1 MRWENGVFCSWLN
14 WSSLPFCQL
23 SLTYTLK
30 RKWYVWLLTCT
41 SWWGIEKR
49 SVSACVGN
57 TDSPCEGETCFKW
70 ENPDLEASKK
80 HDPGPKSWKTWACKF
95 QKKTTQRCCSH
106 EDSNV
111 EIKHLNGLLIV
122 PMVKRKVSIYV
133 LENESEKSSCWMKV
147 VGSEQVVFHSFWS
160 NLNESTVYIDETVN
174 NIFQQELT
182 IYHHKLAFIHPARR
196 FAHPEPIFF
205 HSTWRLMHPFGEI
218 MSPFR
223 MDICLFWMVMVPFF
237 WLTWKIQDA
246 ETLF

>member
-1 MRWENGVFCSWLN
+1 MTQDPRV
-14 WSSLPFCQL
+14 
-23 SLTYTLK
+23 
-30 RKWYVWLLTCT
+30 
-41 SWWGIEKR
+41 EKPGL
-49 SVSACVGN
+49 VN
-57 TDSPCEGETCFKW
+57 FKKNNS
-70 ENPDLEASKK
+70 EVLQSRGQQCRNEAFE
-80 HDPGPKSWKTWACKF
+80 WTVV
-95 QKKTTQRCCSH
+95 CSH
-106 EDSNV
+106 GEEESV
-111 EIKHLNGLLIV
+111 
-122 PMVKRKVSIYV
+122 YV

-182 IYHHKLAFIHPARR
+182 IYHHQLAFIHPARR

>member
-1 MRWENGVFCSWLN
+1 MV
-14 WSSLPFCQL
+14 
-23 SLTYTLK
+23 TYSCYRLMWT
-30 RKWYVWLLTCT
+30 RGGPWVLTCT

-111 EIKHLNGLLIV
+111 EMKHLNGLLIV

-133 LENESEKSSCWMKV
+133 LENESEKSSW
-147 VGSEQVVFHSFWS
+147 
-160 NLNESTVYIDETVN
+160 LNESCWFWTGGVSFLLVKLERKYC
-174 NIFQQELT
+174 
-182 IYHHKLAFIHPARR
+182 IYRWN
-196 FAHPEPIFF
+196 
-205 HSTWRLMHPFGEI
+205 S
-218 MSPFR
+218 
-223 MDICLFWMVMVPFF
+223 
-237 WLTWKIQDA
+237 
-246 ETLF
+246 